1 MCQVRE
7 LLQVTQLT
15 VPFVLLR
22 ARQGVL
28 GTVLWKWAEVGPHRF
43 LLLSTKTT
51 VKILD
56 TYIGLQRPLSRV
68 SLLTAIEP
76 PCPGSLV
83 SSLVVHVTTWIWL
96 PPVSKMMWQSKA
108 ERALGFIHKK
118 RFHKMN
124 NLSVFQ
130 SNSFL

>member
-1 MCQVRE
+1 MCQARE

-15 VPFVLLR
+15 APFVMLR
-22 ARQGVL
+22 ARQGML

-56 TYIGLQRPLSRV
+56 THIGLQRPLSRV

-83 SSLVVHVTTWIWL
+83 SSLVMCVTWIWL

-108 ERALGFIHKK
+108 ESALGFIHKK

-124 NLSVFQ
+124 NLSVLQ